1 MKKEIYYA
9 DIQTTLNIYCHTT
22 LQYKKEQV
30 NRLQPFF
37 RETGYHFMR
46 NMLRSIADDKDRRK
60 RI

>member
-9 DIQTTLNIYCHTT
+9 DIQATLNIYCHTT

-46 NMLRSIADDKDRRK
+46 NMLR
-60 RI
+60 

>member
-22 LQYKKEQV
+22 LRYKKEQV

-46 NMLRSIADDKDRRK
+46 NMLR
-60 RI
+60 